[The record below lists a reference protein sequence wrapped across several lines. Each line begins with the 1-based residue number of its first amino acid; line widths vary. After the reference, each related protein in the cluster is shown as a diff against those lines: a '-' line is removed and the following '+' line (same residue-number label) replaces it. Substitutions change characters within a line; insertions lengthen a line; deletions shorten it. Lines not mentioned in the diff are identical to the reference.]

1 MIEKYSRTNIFI
13 LDKELM
19 NWAQYRARQ
28 LGRDSVSEYL
38 FDLIREDKK
47 KSK

>member
-13 LDKELM
+13 LDKELW

-47 KSK
+47 KFK